1 MRGGYTNMVKC
12 RIVSENYEGAS
23 NRQNKVQNEVL

>member
-1 MRGGYTNMVKC
+1 MGGSPNMVKY

-23 NRQNKVQNEVL
+23 NRQNKLENEVL